1 MSARFTTM
9 LSPLLLLAKLPENL
23 DGKTG
28 ASVGVSQ
35 KSFNLGNE
43 MVLIASRNAI
53 IIND

>member
-9 LSPLLLLAKLPENL
+9 LSPLLLLAKLPVNL
-23 DGKTG
+23 GGKT
-28 ASVGVSQ
+28 AMVGVSQ